1 MYFFAGDSVHWGLM
15 DILSAEPG
23 TTLSPWRPLFE
34 QVRQS
39 VGNHRDENGSLGSI
53 NWLRHHMQERG
64 ANPNVVRNII
74 YRDKGRLPDKRVLF
88 TILQDLCRDHGKAP
102 VSAPELEA
110 LLASNGADEGRLLE
124 TLGRDKRR
132 AFRTF
137 VNDCRLHHHPKML
150 VVGRAGSGKT
160 LLLDTIEQ
168 ALQSSNPGATR
179 FVRVEFSGHD
189 LASALGRL
197 AAAVG
202 VDATLFEARLVKVG
216 GAGAY
221 AVQADAQAELA
232 RSIVDEARHL
242 NGPQTLLLHISHA
255 LGAQDVL
262 GRVPLRL
269 NDAEVTRVSA
279 SEWLWVSIIE
289 PLARIP
295 KMAMLVSIADL
306 PLRAQGRLD
315 AFREPIRLTPPSLA
329 EARRFVRH
337 RLPHANEAQ
346 VDQILRLAGRSFEE
360 LRTLTLLAEI
370 RDPAVVASGSSD
382 RSLQQLAKAIEGND
396 DTLRQFLA
404 AIATLSLPADSQFQ
418 RDELDALLGHDS
430 AEHESLRQAFLDPLP
445 GRPHTLRVFSRDLAG
460 ELRRRLLA
468 SDPNAYR
475 SLHERAALHLH
486 AAATAAPRNE
496 VANRYLTMLLE
507 ARTWSMLLSWMQQHG
522 STQALVERLWPL
534 VEVELEPGPVLEQLA
549 QRVAA
554 HYVKLGTFTHP
565 DVQRAFAILD
575 RASDAKARFWTT
587 LRRAEGLSFAGR
599 LEEASLLLAQLPE
612 VDDARLGAD
621 AAIARAG
628 IARWRG
634 QRTEASR
641 LVLDLAPKLLKRAP
655 ADAQTD
661 AVRVRARL
669 WAGLMAK
676 DDGDYDTALAHFASV
691 PVADDLVA
699 ARAAFQSGDI
709 RMRLGHYDQ
718 AQRALAIAVERAR
731 RSDALATEQTRYL
744 ARLATVYRRRS
755 EHATARATFD
765 AASLLLDQAQP
776 VGGETPEQIFW
787 RARLEDEAGLQL
799 LAERRFDEATVVF
812 GRNLRHFRNYAV
824 AHDVDATYR
833 VMRSTLRLAI
843 TYGCRAVGQPFLRP
857 FAITPELSHDHP
869 DLVQARRLLCGVL
882 TEVEHDAGGW
892 ALSSLTLDT
901 LLVLALFSAPADAL
915 VFGERAVA
923 GTRYPYARA
932 QALAHTATAAMRSGD
947 CGRADELLAQ
957 SSEALQTSLTGP
969 EGATEERGDLELA
982 AWLVELQVT
991 NALLRGD
998 GLAAGDGL
1006 ALGLAD
1012 ERLQAHHQAL
1022 LRSFGEA
1029 VNRLGSLGWERS
1041 QGLVAIFGWH
1051 GDPLASL
1058 ELHNLRLP
1066 DALASHWERLPERA
1080 DRVRPPAFVAEVR

>member
-1 MYFFAGDSVHWGLM
+1 M
-15 DILSAEPG
+15 DTLSAEPG
-23 TTLSPWRPLFE
+23 NPNSPWRPLFE
-34 QVRQS
+34 QVRLR
-39 VGNHRDENGSLGSI
+39 VGNRRDENGSLGSI
-53 NWLRHHMQERG
+53 NWLRHHMQLRG

-88 TILQDLCRDHGKAP
+88 AILQDLCLAHGKGP
-102 VSAPELEA
+102 LDAPELEA
-110 LLASNGADEGRLLE
+110 LLASNGVDEGRLLE

-132 AFRTF
+132 AFRAF
-137 VNDCRLHHHPKML
+137 VNECRLHNDPKML

-168 ALQSSNPGATR
+168 ALKSSSKGVTR
-179 FVRVEFSGHD
+179 IVRVEFSGHD

-202 VDATLFEARLVKVG
+202 VDAALFETRLVKVG

-232 RSIVDEARHL
+232 RSIVDEARHFD
-242 NGPQTLLLHISHA
+242 GPQTLLLHISHT

-295 KMAMLVSIADL
+295 RMAMLVSIADL
-306 PLRAQGRLD
+306 PLRAQGRLG
-315 AFREPIRLTPPSLA
+315 AFREPIRLSPPSLA

-337 RLPHANEAQ
+337 RLPHASETQ

-396 DTLRQFLA
+396 DTLRHFLA
-404 AIATLSLPADSQFQ
+404 AIATLSLPSDSQFQ
-418 RDELDALLGHDS
+418 REELDALLATDS

-445 GRPHTLRVFSRDLAG
+445 GRPHALRVFSRDLAG

-468 SDPNAYR
+468 SDPLGYR
-475 SLHERAALHLH
+475 SLHERAAAYLHD
-486 AAATAAPRNE
+486 AAAKAPRSE
-496 VANRYLTMLLE
+496 IANRHLTLLLE
-507 ARTWSMLLSWMQQHG
+507 ARAWPALLTWMHEHG

-534 VEVELEPGPVLEQLA
+534 AEVELQPGPLLAQVA

-565 DVQRAFAILD
+565 DVQRAFALLD
-575 RASDAKARFWTT
+575 RVGDEKARFWTT

-599 LEEASLLLAQLPE
+599 LEQASLLLAQLPE

-621 AAIARAG
+621 AAIAHAG

-655 ADAQTD
+655 AGAQTD
-661 AVRVRARL
+661 AVRIRARL

-676 DDGDYDTALAHFASV
+676 DQGDYDSALAHFASV
-691 PVADDLVA
+691 PGEDDLVA
-699 ARAAFQSGDI
+699 ARVAFQCGDI

-744 ARLATVYRRRS
+744 ARLATVHRRRS
-755 EHATARATFD
+755 DHVTARATFN
-765 AASLLLDQAQP
+765 AASTLLDQAQP

-787 RARLEDEAGLQL
+787 RARLEDEAGLLL

-812 GRNLRHFRNYAV
+812 SRNLRRFRDYAQ

-833 VMRSTLRLAI
+833 VLRSTLRLAI
-843 TYGCRAVGQPFLRP
+843 TYGCRAVGQAFLRP
-857 FAITPELSHDHP
+857 FAITPELSGEHP
-869 DLVQARRLLCGVL
+869 DLVQARRLLFGVL

-892 ALSSLTLDT
+892 ALSSLALDT
-901 LLVLALFSAPADAL
+901 LLILALFSTPADAL
-915 VFGERAVA
+915 AFGERAVA

-947 CGRADELLAQ
+947 RARADELLTR
-957 SSEALQTSLTGP
+957 SEEALQASAG
-969 EGATEERGDLELA
+969 GGDDDAAERGDLELA
-982 AWLVELQVT
+982 AWLVELRVT

-1006 ALGLAD
+1006 AHGLAD
-1012 ERLQAHHQAL
+1012 ARLQPHHQAL

-1029 VNRLGSLGWERS
+1029 VNRLGSRGWERS
-1041 QGLVAIFGWH
+1041 QRLAELFGWH
-1051 GDPLASL
+1051 GDPLAAL

-1066 DALASHWERLPERA
+1066 DALASHWARLPERDA
-1080 DRVRPPAFVAEVR
+1080 GVRRVVAAVEGVR